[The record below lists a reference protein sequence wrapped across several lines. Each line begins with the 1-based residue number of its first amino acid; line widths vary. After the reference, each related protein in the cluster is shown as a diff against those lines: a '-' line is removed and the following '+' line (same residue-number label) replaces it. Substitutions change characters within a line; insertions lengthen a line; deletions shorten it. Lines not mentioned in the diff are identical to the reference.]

1 VLRQTLQMQ
10 DRPLST
16 IDWKQVEHQLQEI
29 ARVCGGR
36 AYTPS
41 DMSQLSPV
49 YDDVME
55 NLKVRYV
62 ITYKSNNDDAN
73 SPRTVRVE
81 LVDTQTGGP
90 LVIRDA
96 NDRIVRASVI
106 LQENYVPSAATGH

>member
-1 VLRQTLQMQ
+1 MQMQ
-10 DRPLST
+10 DRPLVNV
-16 IDWKQVEHQLQEI
+16 DWDKLEHQLQEI
-29 ARVCGGR
+29 ARISGGR

-41 DMSQLSPV
+41 NTIQLSPV

-62 ITYKSNNDDAN
+62 ITYKSNNVDA
-73 SPRTVRVE
+73 SAPRTVRVE

-96 NDRIVRASVI
+96 NGRIVRASVI
-106 LQENYVPSAATGH
+106 LQENYVPNPATSH